1 MIQAKLSIVICLPVI
16 FLSCQQQ
23 PDIVDN
29 NPVIA
34 KVHKFE
40 LRSDE
45 LQDVISD
52 AVSTQD
58 SIAMANAYIENWLRE
73 MIWIEEAENKMG
85 SDAELESLVDAY
97 RASLIKLQYENRII
111 EEKLDSVINDN
122 EYITTYDK
130 YKSQFTLD
138 DQLIR
143 CWIVKVP
150 RATNGISQ
158 FYKDFKKSE
167 LESVTQYSRL
177 YAELHYFDDPSW
189 LTLNELKNI
198 VPEEVISTAEI
209 RQKANFRKKQ
219 GDDYYFLKFI
229 DYKDKN
235 DFPPL
240 EYIKDELK
248 RLILH
253 RRKQK
258 IIADL
263 TEQMYEDKLKNNQI
277 QVFSNPS

>member
-1 MIQAKLSIVICLPVI
+1 MLIRSLGILLFITSF

-23 PDIVDN
+23 PAIVDDD
-29 NPVIA
+29 PVIA
-34 KVHKFE
+34 KVYAYE
-40 LRSDE
+40 LRSNE
-45 LQDVISD
+45 LQDVISE

-58 SIAMANAYIENWLRE
+58 SLAMANAYIEKWLRE
-73 MIWIEEAENKMG
+73 KIWIEEAEQKMG
-85 SDAELESLVDAY
+85 TDAELESLVDAY

-111 EEKLDSVINDN
+111 EEKLDSIISDR
-122 EYITTYDK
+122 EYQTNYET

-150 RATNGISQ
+150 RAADGTAQ
-158 FYKDFKKSE
+158 FYKDFKKGE
-167 LESVTQYSRL
+167 LESVSQYSRL
-177 YAELHYFDDPSW
+177 YAELSYFDDPSW
-189 LTLNELKNI
+189 LTRDELEKI
-198 VPEEVISTAEI
+198 VPAELISKPEM
-209 RQKANFRKKQ
+209 RQKANFRKRK
-219 GDDYYFLKFI
+219 GEDYYFLKYL

-263 TEQMYEDKLKNNQI
+263 TEQMYEEKLKNNQI
-277 QVFSNPS
+277 QVFTNPS